1 MSAIRMGAVNA
12 PMIPRSQSVFQV
24 RGAGRDA
31 LGAGIIRLA
40 LPLEAILDLHVY
52 FSQTYD
58 APPSLK
64 VTELVQVTK
73 SKQRLMTKVF
83 FHIGLHKTGTTWLQ
97 NQFFSRLDGVKV
109 LHT

>member
-1 MSAIRMGAVNA
+1 MSAIRMGAVNV

-40 LPLEAILDLHVY
+40 LPLEAIVDLHVY

-58 APPSLK
+58 APP
-64 VTELVQVTK
+64 ELESHRARAGHQVQTK
-73 SKQRLMTKVF
+73 AHDQ
-83 FHIGLHKTGTTWLQ
+83 GLFSYRPAQDRDDLASEPI
-97 NQFFSRLDGVKV
+97 FFS
-109 LHT
+109 T